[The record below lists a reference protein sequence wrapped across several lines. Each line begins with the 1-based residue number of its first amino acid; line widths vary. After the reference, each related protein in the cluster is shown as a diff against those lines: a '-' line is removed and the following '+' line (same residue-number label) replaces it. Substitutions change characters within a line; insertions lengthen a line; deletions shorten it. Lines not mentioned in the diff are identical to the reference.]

1 MREIDWKILKV
12 LYEKKSMTQAAE
24 TLYMTQS
31 ALTKR
36 IQAIESEWDV
46 EVVKRSSKGVS
57 FTEDGKYLVKRAH
70 IMLDFL
76 SEIEQYFSQK
86 KKKREVVKIGIPNSF
101 ARLHMP
107 KLFRSYTE
115 KYDKI
120 QIKTI
125 SNSSD
130 VIIRQ
135 ITDGTV
141 DIGIICGD
149 YPYLG
154 EHVCLFEEELYIVAP
169 KGIRIDNI
177 EHLPLIESFLNPMV
191 RLLTVQWW
199 KNQFGSMPHWSYH
212 VPYSDIVIEMVENG
226 LGIGFLFGKDWKI
239 NEEKIQLLRVYD
251 NDGETVKRKVW
262 FMVSNYCY
270 QSENVREFIEFV
282 KEYYGVEHDGLPEN
296 ES

>member
-1 MREIDWKILKV
+1 MREMDWKILKV
-12 LYEKKSMTQAAE
+12 LYEKRSMTQAAE
-24 TLYMTQS
+24 VLYMTQS

-36 IQAIESEWDV
+36 IQAMESEWKV
-46 EVVKRSSKGVS
+46 EIVKRSSKGVS

-76 SEIEQYFSQK
+76 SETEQYFSQK
-86 KKKREVVKIGIPNSF
+86 KVKREIVKIGIPNSF

-107 KLFRSYTE
+107 RLFREYTE
-115 KYDKI
+115 QYDRV

-154 EHVCLFEEELYIVAP
+154 KKFCLFEEELYIVAP
-169 KGIRIDNI
+169 RGSKI
-177 EHLPLIESFLNPMV
+177 EDIEQMPLIESFFNPMV
-191 RLLTVQWW
+191 KLLTVQWW
-199 KNQFGSMPHWSYH
+199 KNRFGSIPHETYH
-212 VPYSDIVIEMVENG
+212 VPYSDIVIEMAENG
-226 LGIGFLFGKDWKI
+226 LGIGFLFGADWKI
-239 NEEKIQLLRVYD
+239 NEEKLQLMRVYD
-251 NDGETVKRKVW
+251 RDGQTVKRKVW
-262 FMVSNYCY
+262 MMVSDYCY
-270 QSENVREFIEFV
+270 QSKDVKEFIEFI
-282 KEYYGVEHDGLPEN
+282 KQYYSYTEEKI
-296 ES
+296 

>member
-1 MREIDWKILKV
+1 MREMDWKILKV
-12 LYEKKSMTQAAE
+12 LYEKRSMTQAAE
-24 TLYMTQS
+24 VLYMTQS

-36 IQAIESEWDV
+36 IQAMESEWEV
-46 EVVKRSSKGVS
+46 EIVKRSSKGVS

-76 SEIEQYFSQK
+76 SETEQYFSQK
-86 KKKREVVKIGIPNSF
+86 KVKREIVKIGIPNSF

-107 KLFRSYTE
+107 RLFREYTE
-115 KYDKI
+115 QCDRV

-154 EHVCLFEEELYIVAP
+154 KKFCLFEEELYIVAP
-169 KGIRIDNI
+169 RGSKI
-177 EHLPLIESFLNPMV
+177 EDIEQMPLIESFFNPMV
-191 RLLTVQWW
+191 KLLTVQWW
-199 KNQFGSMPHWSYH
+199 KNRFGSIPHETYH
-212 VPYSDIVIEMVENG
+212 VPYSDIVIEMAENG
-226 LGIGFLFGKDWKI
+226 LGIGFLFGAAWKI
-239 NEEKIQLLRVYD
+239 NEEKLQLMRVYD
-251 NDGETVKRKVW
+251 RDGQTVKRKVW
-262 FMVSNYCY
+262 MMVSDYCY
-270 QSENVREFIEFV
+270 QSRDVKEFIEFV
-282 KEYYGVEHDGLPEN
+282 KQYYCYIEEN
-296 ES
+296 I